1 MHQKNYNSGG
11 KKLVYTSSILD
22 KIWLLLSAIFVL
34 FWKPG
39 KLATKCRTYNV
50 VNLYFPSCLCSV
62 FNTHIYNT
70 IIYMHVHGF
79 QQKTNH
85 FQSTIFTVH
94 WNFPIVL
101 FIVGRHLS
109 SHQHPV
115 ITKYSSF
122 QVNFVKNLPKLY
134 KIALRYSLS
143 PSYIL
148 NRL

>member
-1 MHQKNYNSGG
+1 MFMQCIQY
-11 KKLVYTSSILD
+11 
-22 KIWLLLSAIFVL
+22 
-34 FWKPG
+34 P
-39 KLATKCRTYNV
+39 
-50 VNLYFPSCLCSV
+50 
-62 FNTHIYNT
+62 HIQH
-70 IIYMHVHGF
+70 IYMHVHGF

-143 PSYIL
+143 PSKSYIL
-148 NRL
+148 IKYGAKQCSILFLEIPKIVTNHVTRDYN